1 MERAVSFNNSG
12 QEEGWVEA
20 WGSRAFVVDARGGF
34 FAVRDQIARELGS
47 EFETAILY
55 RAGYAASHSLV
66 AYCANDENPVSY
78 ALSLLTAAGYGQV
91 SLVEDDWG
99 GDCAGVIVVNSVEGW
114 TRRENGSR
122 VGFECSYLRGLL
134 QGVLGAGQQTEP
146 RDSVECLEIACVAN
160 GDADCR
166 FVAGS
171 TESLTAAG
179 YHVGDRGQNSVRE
192 TLLRLNRQLEEV
204 LEAAQRDAV
213 TGLYNRAHFDSVLA
227 HRIDHANR
235 RTDTLTVAL
244 IDIDDFKGINDRYGH
259 GVGDIALRQ
268 VGRTLA
274 AQARET
280 DLVARYGGDEFAWLM
295 PGTSPEAALQV
306 AERVRIQVQAN
317 QVANELPLTLSIGL
331 AACPLDA
338 ANRVHLLDLADQA
351 LYCAKEAGGDRVDRY
366 QGSSESNES
375 DGGPSVQDTTAAST
389 TGRLTPPARRPL
401 SRRLPG
407 GEIGRPT
414 KP

>member
-1 MERAVSFNNSG
+1 MERVVSINNSG

-55 RAGYAASHSLV
+55 RAGFAASHSLV
-66 AYCANDENPVSY
+66 AYCANDETPVSH

-99 GDCAGVIVVNSVEGW
+99 GDCAGVVVVNSVEGW
-114 TRRENGSR
+114 TMREKEGR
-122 VGFECSYLRGLL
+122 GGFECSYLRGLL
-134 QGVLGAGQQTEP
+134 RGVLCAGQETEAAN
-146 RDSVECLEIACVAN
+146 STECLEIACVAN
-160 GDADCR
+160 GDPDCR

-171 TESLTAAG
+171 VESLTAAG

-244 IDIDDFKGINDRYGH
+244 IDIDDFKDINDTHGH
-259 GVGDIALRQ
+259 GVGDVALRQ

-317 QVANELPLTLSIGL
+317 QAANELPLTLSIGL

-338 ANRVHLLDLADQA
+338 ANRAHLLDLADQA

-366 QGSSESNES
+366 QASA
-375 DGGPSVQDTTAAST
+375 DGEPDCGPSAQETS
-389 TGRLTPPARRPL
+389 PARRLL
-401 SRRLPG
+401 SRRLPAR
-407 GEIGRPT
+407 EIGRPV